1 MDPRLEEQKMDMR
14 DDPLE
19 NLSDVENGAIAT
31 DELRVEDNAEERQVQ
46 KRVFSSFNLSYGR
59 SKYSQRE
66 MGLENFICQTNRMF

>member
-1 MDPRLEEQKMDMR
+1 MDPKLEEQKMDMQ

-31 DELRVEDNAEERQVQ
+31 DELRVQDNAEERQVQ

-59 SKYSQRE
+59 S
-66 MGLENFICQTNRMF
+66 T

>member
-1 MDPRLEEQKMDMR
+1 MDPQLEEQKMDMR

-31 DELRVEDNAEERQVQ
+31 DEQSFQDNADERQVQ

-59 SKYSQRE
+59 SMYSQRQ
-66 MGLENFICQTNRMF
+66 MGLENLIFSNQ